1 MPTVVRIVQSFK
13 INNRVRTTSC
23 LKVLEDLSQ
32 TGNKIKPYNEG
43 PGATGMVQISQIL
56 IEPGHSVLKHE
67 VFIKI
72 HLDLASVLA

>member
-32 TGNKIKPYNEG
+32 TGNNIKSYN

-72 HLDLASVLA
+72 HLDLAIVLA